1 MRKSADEVTR
11 MEGNCR
17 RVRNCVPVRIPSGS
31 RRAPGPERQ
40 RVGQTPGERA
50 SFLRG
55 YDSAPSTRLRRE
67 AIGPWQG
74 SGAAVSAQ
82 RVLMAPTSLGRAAA
96 LDAPSRRARQHAW
109 DGTSRQAARAPRER
123 HLRAVVGHEASVK
136 QHHRHPRRQ
145 RRAKTNSEIGQYK
158 AHRFSPPK
166 REIWISVSCR
176 SADHHES
183 RVAPRPGTIMRRQVR
198 RACAAVPNQEH

>member
-17 RVRNCVPVRIPSGS
+17 RVRNCVPVSIPSGS

-50 SFLRG
+50 SLLRG
-55 YDSAPSTRLRRE
+55 YDNAPSTRLRRE

-82 RVLMAPTSLGRAAA
+82 RVLMAPTSLGRTAA
-96 LDAPSRRARQHAW
+96 LDAPSRRVRLLAPGVSKATSPTSTPPATCKDQFRDKAIRGASAFPSETRNMNQCLMPIGRPPRIQGCTSSWHYHATAGPAR
-109 DGTSRQAARAPRER
+109 
-123 HLRAVVGHEASVK
+123 LRGC
-136 QHHRHPRRQ
+136 
-145 RRAKTNSEIGQYK
+145 SE
-158 AHRFSPPK
+158 
-166 REIWISVSCR
+166 
-176 SADHHES
+176 
-183 RVAPRPGTIMRRQVR
+183 PGTLNLRLVH
-198 RACAAVPNQEH
+198 VD